1 MYFIISFFLVCW
13 MFQDFKRISYT
24 ARLRYL
30 CAALC
35 ALFHPFII
43 GYLFLSREKRMAADR
58 CNFFN
63 AWTVPMLLVCL
74 VLWYQLI
81 DSSSI
86 IPIIKDSYKRVRI
99 KEDQIEEAQEF
110 LFGLG
115 VSDIYDTAA
124 LEGRTAVILKDSLE
138 NAKGMAGRGELRS
151 YGKYDYGS
159 WILDEDFPDY
169 TISGWVFNN
178 SSYIGKDSNRYAV
191 VIRIDWEENI
201 VLQEEELSIFFPK
214 DYRSDGNYLF
224 YLWAE
229 DGSKTYSN
237 DTAFW
242 GNDTSFKFYGKSL
255 WKKYN
260 YHACVVGFV
269 IGNDMPEYVTVSLAQ
284 RHGGIFGKDE
294 SVYSRKYDFH
304 KLSGYP
310 WEIGKEYEWSVSEQ
324 VSVYFSEEGVSN
336 TGGELMVL
344 HKDAAYASVN
354 KDYRLEVEIDGQWR
368 SIDIG
373 RDWWGGAEEFL
384 TRGKPY
390 AFFVDWS
397 ERYGKLPPGKYR
409 IVVPVNVQLWDEVRG
424 TFYREFAICEFVIDE

>member
-1 MYFIISFFLVCW
+1 M
-13 MFQDFKRISYT
+13 
-24 ARLRYL
+24 
-30 CAALC
+30 
-35 ALFHPFII
+35 
-43 GYLFLSREKRMAADR
+43 
-58 CNFFN
+58 
-63 AWTVPMLLVCL
+63 
-74 VLWYQLI
+74 
-81 DSSSI
+81 
-86 IPIIKDSYKRVRI
+86 RI

-178 SSYIGKDSNRYAV
+178 GSYIGKDSNRYAV

-237 DTAFW
+237 DTGFW

-294 SVYSRKYDFH
+294 SVYSRKYDF
-304 KLSGYP
+304 
-310 WEIGKEYEWSVSEQ
+310 SE
-324 VSVYFSEEGVSN
+324 N
-336 TGGELMVL
+336 
-344 HKDAAYASVN
+344 
-354 KDYRLEVEIDGQWR
+354 
-368 SIDIG
+368 SI
-373 RDWWGGAEEFL
+373 AE
-384 TRGKPY
+384 
-390 AFFVDWS
+390 
-397 ERYGKLPPGKYR
+397 
-409 IVVPVNVQLWDEVRG
+409 
-424 TFYREFAICEFVIDE
+424 